1 MIIEIVNLTL
11 VDQVWPHILPWV
23 AKAHKRCEAEITPG
37 ELWQGCR
44 SGNLFL
50 VVGYD
55 EGKILVSAV
64 VRFETGHKGL
74 VLNIMYLGGEGFSKW
89 GGDIVAHLKE
99 MAKENGAVGLTTQ
112 GSPAWGRL
120 LKNVRTVRRVYYME
134 VA

>member
-1 MIIEIVNLTL
+1 MNLTL

-23 AKAHKRCEAEITPG
+23 EKAHKRCEAEITPV

-55 EGKILVSAV
+55 EGKILVSAI

-74 VLNIMYLGGEGFSKW
+74 VLNIMYLGGEGFRKW
-89 GGDIVAHLKE
+89 GGEIVAYLKE
-99 MAKENGAVGLTTQ
+99 MAKENGAVELTTQ
-112 GSPAWGRL
+112 GSEAWGRL
-120 LKNVRTVRRVYYME
+120 LKNVRTVRHVYSME
-134 VA
+134 IA

>member
-74 VLNIMYLGGEGFSKW
+74 VLNIMYLGGEGFREW
-89 GGDIVAHLKE
+89 GGEIVAHLKE
-99 MAKENGAVGLTTQ
+99 MAKANGAVELTTQ

-120 LKNVRTVRRVYYME
+120 LKGVRTVRHVYSME
-134 VA
+134 IA

>member
-11 VDQVWPHILPWV
+11 VDQVWPLILPWV

-50 VVGYD
+50 VVGYED
-55 EGKILVSAV
+55 GKILVSAV
-64 VRFETGHKGL
+64 VRFETGHKGV
-74 VLNIMYLGGEGFSKW
+74 VLNIMYLGGKGFKQW
-89 GGDIVAHLKE
+89 GGEIVAHLKE

-120 LKNVRTVRRVYYME
+120 LKGVRTVRHVYYME

>member
-1 MIIEIVNLTL
+1 MNIEIVNLTL

-50 VVGYD
+50 VAGHD
-55 EGKILVSAV
+55 EGKILVSAI
-64 VRFETGHKGL
+64 VRFEAGHKGT
-74 VLNIMYLGGEGFSKW
+74 VLNIIFLGGDGLKKWGREFAAYLGN
-89 GGDIVAHLKE
+89 
-99 MAKENGAVGLTTQ
+99 MAKENGAVGVTAH

-120 LKNVRTVRRVYYME
+120 FKNVRTVRHVYYME

>member
-1 MIIEIVNLTL
+1 MNIEIVNLTL
-11 VDQVWPHILPWV
+11 VDQVWPRILPWV

-50 VVGYD
+50 FVGHID
-55 EGKILVSAV
+55 GKILVSAI

-74 VLNIMYLGGEGFSKW
+74 VLNIMYLGGEGFRKW
-89 GGDIVAHLKE
+89 GGEIVAHLKE
-99 MAKENGAVGLTTQ
+99 MAKANGAVGLTTQ

-120 LKNVRTVRRVYYME
+120 LKNVRTVRHVYSME
-134 VA
+134 IA